1 MRSLLTLCER
11 GNRGHPQSVVES
23 LHHDHPHHHP
33 HHHPQAIAVAA
44 PSPRTARPRARRSS
58 KAISDVK
65 VKTDQVDARML
76 AQLLRVGLIPEA
88 QIRQE
93 HRRLAATSEIVCQ
106 VHATLGIAA
115 RRGSANG

>member
-1 MRSLLTLCER
+1 LRSLLTLCER
-11 GNRGHPQSVVES
+11 GKRGHPQICRRVAASS
-23 LHHDHPHHHP
+23 PPTSPPAGDSGGS
-33 HHHPQAIAVAA
+33 AVAA
-44 PSPRTARPRARRSS
+44 DGTTARARRSS